1 MNILLNVILNKP
13 RTTILIFLIISL
25 TSIIFITQN
34 LKINT
39 STDSLI
45 SNKLEFKKNQKLLKE
60 SFKVLNNNIL
70 IRLVGREGDKLIL
83 NSQNLIYQLKKN
95 KAISFVYSPN
105 LDENFKNNFFLFLN
119 DNDKEQLIQKLYEYQ
134 PFLSQINN
142 HEDKLQGFNKLLEL
156 SLRSDSR
163 EELDD
168 FTKVFQTFSKS
179 LKLQRNVDWMNLLS
193 SQKNE
198 TFILFGINQDYL
210 EKNGFRKVYKFLL
223 DLKSNFDSSI
233 QIDYTGGLIID
244 FEEVGSVSS
253 GALYSG
259 ILSFILVAILLWFA
273 FRNLLL
279 LLSILITIIIGL
291 VVTLGITTIV
301 IGSLN
306 LISVAFAV
314 LFIGLSV
321 DYGIQVCSRI
331 NENRNL
337 LSCKDSRNI
346 SVISKTLLIASVP
359 SIIGFLSFIPTDYI
373 GLSELGIISAIGL
386 VVGLVVNITFLPC
399 LLCIIFNKREYKFV
413 SSKNSG
419 KLLEFFL
426 NKRKVIL
433 ILFSLILIYSTF
445 NINKINFDADALNL
459 KDQNLKSVKLA
470 KELIEENPTSDYV
483 ISLILDSESIEK
495 FDDSHPIFKSEH
507 VRSYFSYNKIFEKY
521 SSDDLE
527 YLKFLLLKNKN
538 NQILERDNEL
548 KVFKSL
554 LLTYSEGDFGEVSN
568 EARHLSEKISLL
580 ERKGISSIQIKDLL
594 FANFDDLIDFIN
606 NLNSIP
612 ENFSNLISE
621 NFVKRYISNKNT
633 FRVEIFPNKDLSNPK
648 NLRDFVLTVEKYFP
662 EATGMPVVQFKAGE
676 VVINS
681 FKKALTISLLFLII
695 FLFFVLKKIKYVL
708 LCLSSLISAFIL
720 TIFSLIIFK
729 LNLNFANMIALPL
742 LFSLGI
748 SYPIYLIKRF
758 QEFGNLERMFLTNTP
773 LAVLFSGLTT
783 IFSFSTLYLSTHS
796 GTSSMGLLLFICLLN
811 TIITSLIIL
820 PILIKVFN
828 IK

>member
-1 MNILLNVILNKP
+1 MNILLNFILNKP
-13 RTTILIFLIISL
+13 KITILIFLIISL
-25 TSIIFITQN
+25 ISTIFTTQN

-70 IRLVGREGDKLIL
+70 IRLVGREGDDLIF
-83 NSQNLIYQLKKN
+83 NSQKLIYQLKKN

-105 LDENFKNNFFLFLN
+105 LDENFKKNFFLFLN

-134 PFLSQINN
+134 PFLSQVNN

-163 EELDD
+163 EELDN
-168 FTKVFQTFSKS
+168 FTQVFQTFSKS
-179 LKLQRNVDWMNLLS
+179 LKLQRNVDWKNLLS

-198 TFILFGINQDYL
+198 TFILFGINKDYL
-210 EKNGFRKVYKFLL
+210 EKNGFGKIYKFLL
-223 DLKSNFDSSI
+223 DLKSNLDSSI
-233 QIDYTGGLIID
+233 QIDYTGGLVID

-279 LLSILITIIIGL
+279 LFSILITIIIGL
-291 VVTLGITTIV
+291 VITLGVTSIV

-337 LSCKDSRNI
+337 LSYKDSRNI
-346 SVISKTLLIASVP
+346 SDISKTLLIASVP

-399 LLCIIFNKREYKFV
+399 LLYMILNKREYNFV

-419 KLLEFFL
+419 KFLKFFL
-426 NKRKVIL
+426 DKRKAIL
-433 ILFSLILIYSTF
+433 ILFTSILIYSTF
-445 NINKINFDADALNL
+445 NINKVNFDADALNL

-483 ISLILDSESIEK
+483 ISLILDSENIEK
-495 FDDSHPIFKSEH
+495 FDNSHPIFKSEH
-507 VRSYFSYNKIFEKY
+507 VRSYFSFNRIFEKY
-521 SSDDLE
+521 DSDDLE

-538 NQILERDNEL
+538 NQILKRDNEL
-548 KVFKSL
+548 KIFKSL
-554 LLTYSEGDFGEVSN
+554 LRKYSEGDFGEVSN
-568 EARHLSEKISLL
+568 EARYLNQQISLL
-580 ERKGISSIQIKDLL
+580 ERKGLSSIEIKNIL
-594 FANFDDLIDFIN
+594 FINFDDLVDFIN

-621 NFVKRYISNKNT
+621 NFVKRYVSNKNS
-633 FRVEIFPNKDLSNPK
+633 FRVEIFPNKDLSNPR
-648 NLRDFVLTVEKYFP
+648 NLKDFVLTVEKYFP

-681 FKKALTISLLFLII
+681 FKKALIISLLFLII

-708 LCLSSLISAFIL
+708 LCFGSLISAFIL

-758 QEFGNLERMFLTNTP
+758 EEFGNLERMFLTNTP

-820 PILIKVFN
+820 PILIKVFK

>member
-399 LLCIIFNKREYKFV
+399 LLYMILNKREYNFV

-419 KLLEFFL
+419 KFLKFFL
-426 NKRKVIL
+426 DKRKAIL
-433 ILFSLILIYSTF
+433 ILFTSILIYSTF
-445 NINKINFDADALNL
+445 NINKVNFDADALNL

-483 ISLILDSESIEK
+483 ISLILDSENIEK
-495 FDDSHPIFKSEH
+495 FDNSHPIFKSEH
-507 VRSYFSYNKIFEKY
+507 VRSYFSFNRIFEKY
-521 SSDDLE
+521 DSDDLE

-538 NQILERDNEL
+538 HQILKRDNEL
-548 KVFKSL
+548 KIFKSL
-554 LLTYSEGDFGEVSN
+554 LRKYSEGNFGEVSN
-568 EARHLSEKISLL
+568 EARYLNQQISLL
-580 ERKGISSIQIKDLL
+580 ERKGLSSIEIKNIL
-594 FANFDDLIDFIN
+594 FINFDDLIDFIN

-612 ENFSNLISE
+612 ENFSNLIPE
-621 NFVKRYISNKNT
+621 NFVKRYVSNKNS
-633 FRVEIFPNKDLSNPK
+633 FRVEIFPNKDLSNPR
-648 NLRDFVLTVEKYFP
+648 NLEDFVLTVEKYFP

-681 FKKALTISLLFLII
+681 FKKALIISLLFLII
-695 FLFFVLKKIKYVL
+695 FLFFVLKKTKYVL
-708 LCLSSLISAFIL
+708 LCFGSLISAFIL

-758 QEFGNLERMFLTNTP
+758 EEFGNLERMFLTNTP

-820 PILIKVFN
+820 PILIKVFK